1 MHAKETTMILVI
13 GATAHFGRQTVETLA
28 AGGHRV
34 RALTRD
40 PESAGLPT
48 EVEVV
53 QGDLTEPDT
62 LETIVAGV
70 DAMFLVLPYGM
81 DPVALLKAAS
91 RAGVRRIVFLSSGA
105 VVDNALQQPDVIA
118 AYHHEVERAV
128 VATGAEWTF
137 LRIFFPAINSLTFAM
152 QLKDGDLVRAPY
164 ADAATAPIHEAD
176 VAAVAARV
184 LAEDGHS
191 GKVYH
196 LTGPA
201 TLTQADQVRVLG
213 ETLGRP
219 LTFEALDPEPVR
231 KQMAQFMDAEFVNA
245 LFDLIAETV
254 GKPPEVNTLVE
265 QITGRPARTYAQ
277 WAADHAEDFR

>member
-1 MHAKETTMILVI
+1 MILVI

-40 PESAGLPT
+40 PESAGLPAG
-48 EVEVV
+48 VEVV
-53 QGDLTEPDT
+53 QGDLTQPGT
-62 LETIVAGV
+62 LDAVVAGV

-91 RAGVRRIVFLSSGA
+91 RAGVPRIVFLSSGA
-105 VVDNALQQPDVIA
+105 VADNALKQPDVIA
-118 AYHHEVERAV
+118 AYHQEVERAV

-152 QLKDGDLVRAPY
+152 QLKEGDLIRAPH
-164 ADAATAPIHEAD
+164 ADATTAPIHEAD
-176 VAAVAARV
+176 VAGVAARV
-184 LAEDGHS
+184 LTEDGHT

-201 TLTQADQVRVLG
+201 SLTQADQVRVLG